1 VAPPPTGDWLLP
13 VQTPAGPAATMGAQ
27 RGPPSAAAARLADA
41 HAGQARPPASGAG
54 SAGTFFPHLGPPPS
68 CAAGP
73 AHQHPF
79 PAGPPFVTGQDV
91 MTQQVTVAPPG
102 RSPARW
108 LAGEPAAL
116 PLPALPSSAA
126 ASRRHVRRLL
136 HGWQLAGCLGTAL
149 LLASEL
155 ARRPGAQP
163 AGRGRPWPAHRGR
176 AEQPL
181 GPLRSGPRRQGRVV
195 RDRRATRGCPGD
207 LGRRAPGPGWGP
219 AQALTARLLI
229 ASRFVL
235 PACLT
240 RAAESP
246 PLAGS
251 DTP

>member
-1 VAPPPTGDWLLP
+1 
-13 VQTPAGPAATMGAQ
+13 
-27 RGPPSAAAARLADA
+27 
-41 HAGQARPPASGAG
+41 
-54 SAGTFFPHLGPPPS
+54 
-68 CAAGP
+68 
-73 AHQHPF
+73 
-79 PAGPPFVTGQDV
+79 

-136 HGWQLAGCLGTAL
+136 HGWQLAGCLDTAL

-155 ARRPGAQP
+155 VANAVTATGAMARTGFP
-163 AGRGRPWPAHRGR
+163 AAWAPIELSLRRTGTSLIIEVRDPNPDPPADQEPSSLDEDGRGLLIVDVLSSRWATTQRT
-176 AEQPL
+176 AA
-181 GPLRSGPRRQGRVV
+181 QGGVV

-229 ASRFVL
+229 ASRFAL